1 MTEYKK
7 DFNEDDARRE
17 FEKGKRNF
25 REGDIDKAL
34 NDEDTALKR
43 AGKYSMGFF
52 EDVTLGYSMIKDWR
66 SGRYPTPKSLV
77 VALVIAMLYLISPID
92 AIPDFI
98 PFAGLVDDFGVF
110 GLVMNTF
117 HGEIEKYKMWRELHP
132 DP

>member
-7 DFNEDDARRE
+7 DFNEDDAKRE

-34 NDEDTALKR
+34 NDEDTALSKAR
-43 AGKYSMGFF
+43 SYSAEFF
-52 EDVTLGYSMIKDWR
+52 EDITLGYSMIKDWR
-66 SGRYPTPKSLV
+66 AGRYPTPMSLV
-77 VALVIAMLYLISPID
+77 VALTIALLYLISPID

-98 PFAGLVDDFGVF
+98 PVLGLVDDFGVF

-117 HGEIEKYKMWRELHP
+117 RNEIVKYKMWRELHP
-132 DP
+132 GE